1 MRQGKRANS
10 QRRRSNLGA
19 TFMLTTRLAT
29 VVLLGAA
36 ASALASAPSRA
47 QGYGEQAPLQFKYAN
62 QGLTNEVYRLQLGA
76 AAAAAAASS
85 SSGGLGGNGQQSS
98 NLNNAIQVY
107 NNQTYNVTMSG
118 SNDVLNVS
126 GDTINA
132 QQSSSGTK
140 QTNTNTKDS
149 NIPANIKSLGA
160 GFLNK

>member
-1 MRQGKRANS
+1 M
-10 QRRRSNLGA
+10 
-19 TFMLTTRLAT
+19 FVTRLAT
-29 VVLLGAA
+29 VVLLGSATAA
-36 ASALASAPSRA
+36 ILSAPARA

-85 SSGGLGGNGQQSS
+85 SSSGGLGGNGQQSN

-149 NIPANIKSLGA
+149 NIPASIKNLGA